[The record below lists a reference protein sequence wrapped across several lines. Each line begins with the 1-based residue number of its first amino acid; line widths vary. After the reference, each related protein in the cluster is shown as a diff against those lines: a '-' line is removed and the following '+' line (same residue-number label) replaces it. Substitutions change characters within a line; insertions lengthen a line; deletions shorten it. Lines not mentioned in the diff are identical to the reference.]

1 MNLNNIDISD
11 LQQSLSP
18 EEQEAVLSI
27 LKEYSDSGTSDTL
40 QGIWM
45 SDYEEIPVDI
55 KTFITDPEFLGKI
68 FVDDDG
74 NLLIY
79 KFWVDVLSIIF
90 AENSPYFECLS
101 GDTKV
106 KLLDGSSLTMK
117 DINNRL
123 KDSNDLIEIY
133 SYDRDSQE
141 IVPSY
146 IKSSRMTGVKDI
158 YRITLDN
165 GKYIDCTTNHKILM
179 RDGSYKTIDE
189 GLTVGDSLMPFNH
202 RIVSIEYLRTDEVYD
217 IEVPVYHNF
226 CLESGAIVHN
236 CVFSGA
242 IGLGKST
249 IACVGLAYII
259 YKLLCL
265 RNPSQYY
272 RLSKKSKIAIA
283 IFNVSLDQGY
293 GVGYYKI
300 QQYCQSSPWFLRHG
314 TLSGRTNLTYYPD
327 KDIEILVGSKMEHFL
342 GRDIFAGFMDEMEFA
357 KGSDPKMEAS
367 SVMKLYTTI
376 KRRMESRYM
385 NQGKLPGMLFLV
397 SSKKSEHDFLE
408 QYIKKQ
414 EGKPYIFVVDEPIWV
429 VKADLGLYS
438 GKYFKVAVGNRY
450 LKSKILTEEDDPNS
464 YTKNGQEVIDVPI
477 EYREAFD
484 LDINTS
490 LMDIAG
496 KALSSSLKFIY
507 YDKLK
512 LCYREYLKNPFT
524 MNSIELGFDDES
536 ELKDFLIPEYL
547 SVLDR
552 AKPRFIHWDASK
564 NGDATG
570 LAMTS
575 IANSKTV
582 RRLVGG
588 QVYSEND
595 IVHKLDFA
603 IRIKAVPGQEIPFYK
618 IRNFIYYLKG
628 TLGYNIISVTC
639 DSFQSVDTLQQ
650 LKLRGFLTATLSVD
664 RSRVPYEGL
673 KNAINEGRFICPYIE
688 ELEDEL
694 LDIED
699 DKTTGKIDHT
709 ETGCLTPDT
718 KIITTNGPKF
728 IKDLVEGQD
737 KILALDDNGNVIES
751 DFCNLRVTKEV
762 EEIFEIETEDGDI
775 IRCTSN
781 HPILTQRGYVRAD
794 ELKDSD
800 EIISI
805 IDSSD
810 LSNLSNKD
818 KREFFRSSELIDE
831 LYKRYFYS
839 TREIAELFN
848 VNFGHIKRALSYK
861 GILRSKSESHK
872 VAMSKHRDKL
882 VSSSRSEEEFENFLK
897 ESKIRFIHQYKIED
911 IDHYYD
917 FYLIDY
923 NLIVEIDGYMHESSY
938 ESDLNLSFSA
948 ITEGYSIVR
957 IPEILC
963 RKYGDNL
970 YKELFKDSNYK
981 NYLFNSSGS
990 LKSTDFSSLVSQ
1002 LSEVD
1007 RRTYRYGLP
1016 SYTGFQLSDHWKYRD
1031 DIDYEDMIEFIG
1043 KDRDHTLSEICDR
1056 YKISRNLLRRFVRE
1070 FYSDEPEFES
1080 FVAKYTCTTEVNWKV
1095 RKYISEYID
1104 LGIIEKR
1111 DSDIITRNE
1120 FLKYEKEVGG
1130 FSNLPEVYN
1139 YFGRSRNYCK
1149 SWFYHIM
1156 EVNMSEYFDF

>member
-79 KFWVDVLSIIF
+79 KFWIDVLSIIF
-90 AENSPYFECLS
+90 AENSPYFE
-101 GDTKV
+101 T
-106 KLLDGSSLTMK
+106 
-117 DINNRL
+117 
-123 KDSNDLIEIY
+123 
-133 SYDRDSQE
+133 
-141 IVPSY
+141 
-146 IKSSRMTGVKDI
+146 
-158 YRITLDN
+158 
-165 GKYIDCTTNHKILM
+165 
-179 RDGSYKTIDE
+179 
-189 GLTVGDSLMPFNH
+189 
-202 RIVSIEYLRTDEVYD
+202 
-217 IEVPVYHNF
+217 
-226 CLESGAIVHN
+226 
-236 CVFSGA
+236 VFSGA

-249 IACVGLAYII
+249 IACVGLAYIL

-293 GVGYYKI
+293 GVGYYKL
-300 QQYCQSSPWFLRHG
+300 QQYCQASPWFLRHG

-357 KGSDPKMEAS
+357 KGSDPKMESS

-450 LKSKILTEEDDPNS
+450 LKSKVLTEEDDPNS
-464 YTKNGQEVIDVPI
+464 YTKNGQEVIDVPV

-664 RSRVPYEGL
+664 RSRTPYEGL

-709 ETGCLTPDT
+709 ETGSKDIADAVAASLYRSIDYKKLLEEYRKGEDVKVILDT
-718 KIITTNGPKF
+718 NVSPSSSSWILGNGRT
-728 IKDLVEGQD
+728 
-737 KILALDDNGNVIES
+737 VIE
-751 DFCNLRVTKEV
+751 
-762 EEIFEIETEDGDI
+762 
-775 IRCTSN
+775 
-781 HPILTQRGYVRAD
+781 
-794 ELKDSD
+794 
-800 EIISI
+800 
-805 IDSSD
+805 
-810 LSNLSNKD
+810 
-818 KREFFRSSELIDE
+818 
-831 LYKRYFYS
+831 
-839 TREIAELFN
+839 
-848 VNFGHIKRALSYK
+848 
-861 GILRSKSESHK
+861 
-872 VAMSKHRDKL
+872 
-882 VSSSRSEEEFENFLK
+882 
-897 ESKIRFIHQYKIED
+897 
-911 IDHYYD
+911 
-917 FYLIDY
+917 
-923 NLIVEIDGYMHESSY
+923 
-938 ESDLNLSFSA
+938 
-948 ITEGYSIVR
+948 
-957 IPEILC
+957 
-963 RKYGDNL
+963 
-970 YKELFKDSNYK
+970 
-981 NYLFNSSGS
+981 
-990 LKSTDFSSLVSQ
+990 
-1002 LSEVD
+1002 
-1007 RRTYRYGLP
+1007 
-1016 SYTGFQLSDHWKYRD
+1016 
-1031 DIDYEDMIEFIG
+1031 
-1043 KDRDHTLSEICDR
+1043 
-1056 YKISRNLLRRFVRE
+1056 
-1070 FYSDEPEFES
+1070 
-1080 FVAKYTCTTEVNWKV
+1080 
-1095 RKYISEYID
+1095 
-1104 LGIIEKR
+1104 
-1111 DSDIITRNE
+1111 
-1120 FLKYEKEVGG
+1120 
-1130 FSNLPEVYN
+1130 
-1139 YFGRSRNYCK
+1139 
-1149 SWFYHIM
+1149 
-1156 EVNMSEYFDF
+1156 